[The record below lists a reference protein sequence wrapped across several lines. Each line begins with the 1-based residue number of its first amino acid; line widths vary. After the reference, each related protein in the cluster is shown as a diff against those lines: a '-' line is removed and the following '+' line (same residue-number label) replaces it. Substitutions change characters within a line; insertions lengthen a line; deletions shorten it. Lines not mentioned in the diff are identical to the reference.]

1 MTTRVGAVVEVNAE
15 TEEAQRDLR
24 RFGRTVD
31 AAADDL
37 DRLGDEGREMG
48 RRVEEGFDRATDGAR
63 EYSRASR
70 AAEAAQNKFND
81 SLREFA
87 LGFVTIQGA
96 MMLARSAAA
105 GVASAFRTLAEAS
118 EETARRQAEMARQT
132 ERLSVAL
139 AETAIGGEQ
148 ADLIFA
154 RLAVT
159 SGRLAAGLEESS
171 DGAGFLGEQL
181 GGLAV
186 ALDGAVR
193 AGGTLGEVLDF
204 TTSLGGLLDNR
215 VGEVA
220 NSVFNLG
227 QAFSGPVGFTV
238 AATEALQVL
247 NWMGSTLEETDAA
260 LAQLASTSE
269 TAGSWVSDFFDRVGG
284 GALRAVPALDRL
296 IRRIEAVTGVDLLD
310 LDAGGLEAPAPIA
323 APVGGGAVETE
334 EQSAAAERFLGVL
347 SALEPYRMKAVELMR
362 LEKEATIELTD
373 AIRRKTE
380 AAAEEANQRTRD
392 KMAAE
397 VEREGKLQNAAA
409 GQAIANSEKIKSAYN
424 ARVAAAQDYAT
435 KVGSVVQQVAGG
447 QAKALDAIK
456 ALIGQE
462 LIAKGQARLL
472 EAAALFF
479 VPGQQG
485 AAVGLTAAAG
495 AMIAAGAALSKSGGG
510 GGGGGSAVG
519 AGVAPAPAVAQ
530 PAQRTDVTVISNF
543 GVVGDPREAARVVA
557 DSVRTA
563 TREGYL

>member
-1 MTTRVGAVVEVNAE
+1 MTTRVGAVVEVNAD
-15 TEEAQRDLR
+15 TEEAQRDIR
-24 RFGRTVD
+24 RFGRTVED
-31 AAADDL
+31 AAADL

-48 RRVEEGFDRATDGAR
+48 RKVEQGFDNATDGAR

-70 AAEAAQNKFND
+70 AAEAAQQKFND

-132 ERLSVAL
+132 ERLSLAL

-159 SGRLAAGLEESS
+159 SGRLAADLEESG
-171 DGAGFLGEQL
+171 DGAGFLGERL
-181 GGLAV
+181 GGAV
-186 ALDGAVR
+186 VAMDGLIQAMQAIGGASDAVSS
-193 AGGTLGEVLDF
+193 GF
-204 TTSLGGLLDNR
+204 GLLSDDAANTVQR
-215 VGEVA
+215 VM
-220 NSVFNLG
+220 NLA
-227 QAFSGPVGFTV
+227 QAFNGPIGFTV
-238 AATEALQVL
+238 AVSEGLEIL
-247 NWMGSTLEETDAA
+247 NEMGSTLEETDAA
-260 LAQLASTSE
+260 LAQLASTSGI
-269 TAGSWVSDFFDRVGG
+269 AGSWVSDFFDRVGG

-296 IRRIEAVTGVDLLD
+296 IQRIEAVTGVDLLD
-310 LDAGGLEAPAPIA
+310 LDAGELDAPAPTMRCPDPA
-323 APVGGGAVETE
+323 AIESSAIEAVE
-334 EQSAAAERFLGVL
+334 AAGAGYLGAADSVLRSLGDTVSRFMDERI
-347 SALEPYRMKAVELMR
+347 ATLEARA
-362 LEKEATIELTD
+362 D
-373 AIRRKTE
+373 
-380 AAAEEANQRTRD
+380 EANARTRA
-392 KMAAE
+392 KMEAE
-397 VEREGKLQNAAA
+397 VEYASEM
-409 GQAIANSEKIKSAYN
+409 QALEAERALANSEKIKAAYD

-435 KVGSVVQQVAGG
+435 AVGSVVQQVAGG

-479 VPGQQG
+479 VPGQQV

-495 AMIAAGAALSKSGGG
+495 AMIAAGAALSKSGAS
-510 GGGGGSAVG
+510 GGGGSAVG

-530 PAQRTDVTVISNF
+530 SVQRTDVTVISNF